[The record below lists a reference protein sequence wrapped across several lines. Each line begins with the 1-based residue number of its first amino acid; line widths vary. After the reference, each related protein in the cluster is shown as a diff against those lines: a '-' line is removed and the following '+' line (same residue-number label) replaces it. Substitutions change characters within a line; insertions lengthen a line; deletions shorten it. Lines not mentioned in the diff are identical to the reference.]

1 MLAAANRL
9 RKAEGFRNVT
19 RFGVKAGRSTLVI
32 YMSLTNR
39 AESRAGFVVSK
50 AVGNAVAR
58 NRVKRRLRHLVKAK
72 FIDLATVNAVND
84 EKFSL
89 DTVVRANPAAANETE
104 FDLASDFHQAWQI
117 CLTKVMSRYSKSKS
131 YENSDSLIN
140 TNLDISKTKS
150 VSLPEGRCDSE

>member
-50 AVGNAVAR
+50 AVGNAVTR

-72 FIDLATVNAVND
+72 FMDLAVVND

-89 DTVVRANPAAANETE
+89 DTVVRANPVAANEAE
-104 FDLASDFHQAWQI
+104 FDLVGDFHQAWQI
-117 CLTKVMSRYSKSKS
+117 CLSKAMNWQSKIHGKS
-131 YENSDSLIN
+131 
-140 TNLDISKTKS
+140 DISVTTSLGISEGKDI
-150 VSLPEGRCDSE
+150 SLPEGRCDSE